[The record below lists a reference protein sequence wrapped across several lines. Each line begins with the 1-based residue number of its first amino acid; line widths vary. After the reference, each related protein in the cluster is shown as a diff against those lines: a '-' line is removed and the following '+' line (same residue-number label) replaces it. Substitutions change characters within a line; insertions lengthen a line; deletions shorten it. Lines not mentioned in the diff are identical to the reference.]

1 MNHVRTDGAASM
13 SLSQLVPDTH
23 AAACLTEPT
32 ARRLNVVPLYLLR
45 NNRLDT
51 LMVGSSQPDS
61 DKLKERLARQLPDT
75 VRAQFLHVDA
85 RAIPDAL
92 NRCYKTLMSVDDVL
106 ACCSVTDQ
114 QQQGGEPLL
123 PDVAISL
130 VEALLQE
137 ACRHRAT
144 DIHVSPL
151 TVSDDA
157 GVLVRFRIDGVL
169 KPFVTLRSDLYSGLL
184 VRIKILAD
192 IDIAETRHPQDGQFV
207 LWIAGHDVDF
217 RVSSFPTITGE
228 NLVLRVMNQQSSLAS
243 LEQLKLPATIV
254 RQFDIV
260 LARPEGMVIVCGPTG
275 SGKTTTLYALLN
287 ELDESSLNIMTL
299 EDPVEIRSPSFR
311 QTSIHPDRT
320 LDYAHGL
327 RAMLRQDPDVLMI
340 GEVRDSESCH
350 MLLRA
355 VMTGHRVFS
364 TVHANSA
371 LGAVDRLL
379 ELGIQRSML
388 VSHLAAVASQRLVR
402 LICNHCSGR
411 QAGCVDC
418 KGTGY
423 VGRRVIMELLI
434 MDAHLA
440 ALLSSGAS
448 AQQVTEHAVSIGF
461 NPLREQ
467 GLDLIRQGLTTA
479 EELQRV
485 LGMPAVAEDNS
496 GPVADAVNSLP

>member
-1 MNHVRTDGAASM
+1 
-13 SLSQLVPDTH
+13 
-23 AAACLTEPT
+23 
-32 ARRLNVVPLYLLR
+32 
-45 NNRLDT
+45 
-51 LMVGSSQPDS
+51 
-61 DKLKERLARQLPDT
+61 
-75 VRAQFLHVDA
+75 
-85 RAIPDAL
+85 
-92 NRCYKTLMSVDDVL
+92 
-106 ACCSVTDQ
+106 
-114 QQQGGEPLL
+114 
-123 PDVAISL
+123 
-130 VEALLQE
+130 
-137 ACRHRAT
+137 
-144 DIHVSPL
+144 
-151 TVSDDA
+151 
-157 GVLVRFRIDGVL
+157 
-169 KPFVTLRSDLYSGLL
+169 
-184 VRIKILAD
+184 
-192 IDIAETRHPQDGQFV
+192 
-207 LWIAGHDVDF
+207 
-217 RVSSFPTITGE
+217 
-228 NLVLRVMNQQSSLAS
+228 
-243 LEQLKLPATIV
+243 
-254 RQFDIV
+254 
-260 LARPEGMVIVCGPTG
+260 
-275 SGKTTTLYALLN
+275 
-287 ELDESSLNIMTL
+287 
-299 EDPVEIRSPSFR
+299 
-311 QTSIHPDRT
+311 
-320 LDYAHGL
+320 
-327 RAMLRQDPDVLMI
+327 
-340 GEVRDSESCH
+340 

-423 VGRRVIMELLI
+423 FGRRVIMELLI